1 MSIDYHVK
9 LIQFPTSKVKESV
22 VKNEDDSYT
31 IFIESSL
38 SFSEQQ
44 KVFRHAM
51 EHIIRNDFEKEDVD
65 NIEYYTHHC
74 IELSTELSQVL

>member
-1 MSIDYHVK
+1 MSIDYYVK

-22 VKNEDDSYT
+22 VRNEDDSYT

-38 SFSEQQ
+38 SLPEQQ

-51 EHIIRNDFEKEDVD
+51 EHILRNDFDKENAD
-65 NIEYYTHHC
+65 NIEYHAHHY